1 MNVSEQEKRLKDLL
15 EHNSKNE
22 KVGTAIA
29 ITGPWG
35 VGKTF
40 FWNKFLKEITHKE
53 INDKKSF
60 YYEASRFNYESTFD
74 CKKYAYIS
82 LFGIENLSDLKNIIC
97 AKLSLN
103 PHVKSNNNKFEFL
116 QLVKNVAAQFRDMKV
131 SQYGVSASAKILES
145 LLFLQVKDAIICF
158 DDFERMSSKLDIHDV
173 MGLANYL
180 KLEKNCQIILILDE
194 EKAEADNKRKYA
206 EYKEKLVDET
216 IIINSVEPLIR
227 ENTKDFDEPL
237 IELMIEFSETLGIHN
252 FRFFQKVINLY
263 QQFRNKLS
271 IDIALSTKEII
282 LIRILQ
288 GFFVIDFGGKYE
300 ISWDDFTTKNLVRN
314 LINEKNHSDNDK
326 SENIIL
332 GKLKNVSYLFIKDD
346 LWSIEFRK
354 WFNQVG
360 ELDFILLNDLANST
374 LISEENNKIKES
386 FHKGC
391 EDFWGLKV
399 DKEFP
404 EIFYE
409 KTRRVIGLERL
420 GNLSFALKILD
431 LFEKDV
437 TALEQDIINWMAEE
451 MEKDIS
457 IFRLDGS
464 FGEVRP
470 IFKQFIGNY
479 KLDVEKLPNLIDAI
493 FNIHVKQE
501 WSKKDELAMKKA
513 SKEDWEKILFEE
525 ISLDS
530 RFNSINSSYVI
541 KKVLARENASELGMK
556 IRNLITEI
564 YNEKAQSDQFY
575 KNYMNFLISRF
586 DN

>member
-97 AKLSLN
+97 TKLSLN

-360 ELDFILLNDLANST
+360 KLDFILLNDLANST

-464 FGEVRP
+464 FGEVIP
-470 IFKQFIGNY
+470 IFKQFIENY